1 MADEVMESECS
12 GFGLEFNPDD
22 SDCQGCKE
30 GFPGEYEACKDLST
44 AKRDALAPDPVVDE
58 EDVSLDEEVE
68 VAESELDDD
77 FDDESDELD
86 VPVIPEEED
95 IEPPADLDD
104 VEPSE
109 QELDDE
115 PGDEF
120 LDDEPEPPV
129 ETKSKKSDAP
139 KKFRRIETFAKLI
152 REGESWIPSEL
163 ANAVDM
169 EADKTYKPGVTTVV
183 VTQWLKLLLLIGIVE
198 KLDGGLYR
206 MKAAFMLKELYS
218 NKV

>member
-1 MADEVMESECS
+1 VMESECS

-22 SDCQGCKE
+22 SDCQGCKDSYLD
-30 GFPGEYEACKDLST
+30 EYEACKALSE
-44 AKRDALAPDPVVDE
+44 AKRNALAPDPVVDE
-58 EDVSLDEEVE
+58 EDVSLDEEAE

-77 FDDESDELD
+77 FEDESDDLD
-86 VPVIPEEED
+86 VPTIPEEED
-95 IEPPADLDD
+95 IEPPDDLDD
-104 VEPSE
+104 AEP
-109 QELDDE
+109 DE
-115 PGDEF
+115 PE

-129 ETKSKKSDAP
+129 ETKSKKAGAP

-198 KLDGGLYR
+198 KLDGGFYR
-206 MKAAFMLKELYS
+206 LKSEFLIRL
-218 NKV
+218 